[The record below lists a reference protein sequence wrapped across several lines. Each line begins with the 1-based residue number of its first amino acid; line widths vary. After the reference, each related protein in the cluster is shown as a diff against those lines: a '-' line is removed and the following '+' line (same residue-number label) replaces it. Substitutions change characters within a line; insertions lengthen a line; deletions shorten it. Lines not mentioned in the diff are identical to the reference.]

1 MGDFFSALVRQAV
14 EQGSGVDFSIDVC
27 SQEGSKHLFLSM
39 FAAISVVCAFA
50 WSMLAAEK
58 VVITFS

>member
-1 MGDFFSALVRQAV
+1 M